1 LQEFEIIIVG
11 AGPAGLSA
19 GIYVARQNVSCLII
33 SKDLGG
39 QMNLIP
45 RLENYPGAIMTSGQI
60 LAKTLET
67 QYLSFKGEIVYDT
80 IEKIDEFEGGFKI
93 KTTRSE
99 YRSKSVVLAPGKVPN
114 MLGIENESEYFNK
127 GIHYCTKCDAPFY
140 QGRTTAS
147 VGVGSYLLESGLLLS
162 RMASKMYLIL
172 KGSRL
177 AGDKDL
183 VAAVVN
189 NKNIEIVTQS
199 SVKAISGNS
208 VLQQIT
214 IVDSS
219 GAEKILDVDA
229 LFIEMGSKINLDYVK
244 HLVKINTK
252 GEIEIESGGMTS
264 HPAIFAAGD
273 ATTIPYKQI
282 IVACGDGSNA
292 GLSAFNY
299 LEDKPK
305 SPKGTN
311 WDKAIAYWS
320 KLNSD
325 SGAKFDK
332 EVEIRGDDISPMVTW
347 GTSPQDVITVTGIV
361 PDPADEK
368 DEDRKASMNRSLNY
382 MGLKPNTKIIDIKI
396 DRIFI
401 GSCTNGRI
409 GDLEMQPK

>member
-1 LQEFEIIIVG
+1 MQEFEIVIVG

-19 GIYVARQNVSCLII
+19 GMYVARQNVSCLVI

-45 RLENYPGAIMTSGQI
+45 KLENYPGTIMSSGQI

-80 IEKIDEFEGGFKI
+80 VEKIDESEGGFKI

-99 YRSKSVVLAPGKVPN
+99 YKAKAIVLAPGKVPN
-114 MLGIENESEYFNK
+114 MLGVENESEYFNK

-147 VGVGSYLLESGLLLS
+147 VGVGSYLVESGMLLS

-172 KGSRL
+172 KGSKL

-183 VAAVVN
+183 ITTLEN
-189 NKNIEIVTQS
+189 NKNIEIITQS
-199 SVKAISGNS
+199 SVKSISGNS
-208 VLQQIT
+208 TLQQIT

-219 GAEKILDVDA
+219 GAEKVLDVDA
-229 LFIEMGSKINLDYVK
+229 LFIELGSKINLDYVK

-299 LEDKPK
+299 LEKLKGKP
-305 SPKGTN
+305 G
-311 WDKAIAYWS
+311 
-320 KLNSD
+320 
-325 SGAKFDK
+325 
-332 EVEIRGDDISPMVTW
+332 IR
-347 GTSPQDVITVTGIV
+347 
-361 PDPADEK
+361 ADWK
-368 DEDRKASMNRSLNY
+368 KQ
-382 MGLKPNTKIIDIKI
+382 
-396 DRIFI
+396 I
-401 GSCTNGRI
+401 GN
-409 GDLEMQPK
+409 QVFHY

>member
-1 LQEFEIIIVG
+1 LQEFEIVIVG

-19 GIYVARQNVSCLII
+19 GMYVARQNVSCLVI

-45 RLENYPGAIMTSGQI
+45 KLENYPGTIMSSGQI

-80 IEKIDEFEGGFKI
+80 VEKIDESDGGFKI

-99 YRSKSVVLAPGKVPN
+99 YKAKAIVLAPGKVPN
-114 MLGIENESEYFNK
+114 MLGVENESEYFNK

-147 VGVGSYLLESGLLLS
+147 VGVGSYLVESGLLLS

-172 KGSRL
+172 KGSKL

-183 VAAVVN
+183 VATLEN
-189 NKNIEIVTQS
+189 NKNIEIITQS
-199 SVKAISGNS
+199 SVKSISGDS
-208 VLQQIT
+208 ALQQIT
-214 IVDSS
+214 LVDST
-219 GAEKILDVDA
+219 GVEKVLDVDA
-229 LFIEMGSKINLDYVK
+229 LFIELGSKINLDYVK

-299 LEDKPK
+299 LEKLKGKP
-305 SPKGTN
+305 G
-311 WDKAIAYWS
+311 
-320 KLNSD
+320 
-325 SGAKFDK
+325 
-332 EVEIRGDDISPMVTW
+332 IR
-347 GTSPQDVITVTGIV
+347 
-361 PDPADEK
+361 ADWK
-368 DEDRKASMNRSLNY
+368 KQ
-382 MGLKPNTKIIDIKI
+382 
-396 DRIFI
+396 I
-401 GSCTNGRI
+401 GN
-409 GDLEMQPK
+409 QVFHY

>member
-1 LQEFEIIIVG
+1 MQEFEIVIVG

-80 IEKIDEFEGGFKI
+80 IEKIDESEGGFKI

-99 YRSKSVVLAPGKVPN
+99 YAAKSVVLAPGKVPN
-114 MLGIENESEYFNK
+114 MLGLENESEYFNK

-140 QGRTTAS
+140 QGRITAS
-147 VGVGSYLLESGLLLS
+147 VGVGNYLLESGLLLS

-172 KGSRL
+172 KGARL

-183 VAAVVN
+183 VAAIEN

-219 GAEKILDVDA
+219 GAEKVLDVDA

-299 LEDKPK
+299 LEKLKGKP
-305 SPKGTN
+305 G
-311 WDKAIAYWS
+311 
-320 KLNSD
+320 
-325 SGAKFDK
+325 
-332 EVEIRGDDISPMVTW
+332 VR
-347 GTSPQDVITVTGIV
+347 
-361 PDPADEK
+361 ADWK
-368 DEDRKASMNRSLNY
+368 KQ
-382 MGLKPNTKIIDIKI
+382 
-396 DRIFI
+396 I
-401 GSCTNGRI
+401 GG
-409 GDLEMQPK
+409 QVFHY

>member
-1 LQEFEIIIVG
+1 MQEFEIVIVG

-19 GIYVARQNVSCLII
+19 GMYVARQNVSCLVI

-45 RLENYPGAIMTSGQI
+45 KLENYPGTIMSSGQI

-80 IEKIDEFEGGFKI
+80 VEKIDESEGGFKI

-99 YRSKSVVLAPGKVPN
+99 YKAKAIVLAPGKVPN
-114 MLGIENESEYFNK
+114 MLGVENESEYFNK

-147 VGVGSYLLESGLLLS
+147 VGVGSYLVESGMLLS

-172 KGSRL
+172 KGSKL

-183 VAAVVN
+183 ITTLEN
-189 NKNIEIVTQS
+189 NKNIEIIIQS
-199 SVKAISGNS
+199 SVKSISGNS
-208 VLQQIT
+208 TLQQIT

-219 GAEKILDVDA
+219 GAEKVLDVDA
-229 LFIEMGSKINLDYVK
+229 LFIELGSKINLDYVK

-299 LEDKPK
+299 LEKLKGKP
-305 SPKGTN
+305 G
-311 WDKAIAYWS
+311 
-320 KLNSD
+320 
-325 SGAKFDK
+325 
-332 EVEIRGDDISPMVTW
+332 IR
-347 GTSPQDVITVTGIV
+347 
-361 PDPADEK
+361 ADWK
-368 DEDRKASMNRSLNY
+368 KQ
-382 MGLKPNTKIIDIKI
+382 
-396 DRIFI
+396 I
-401 GSCTNGRI
+401 GN
-409 GDLEMQPK
+409 QVFHY

>member
-19 GIYVARQNVSCLII
+19 GIYVARQNVSCLVI

-45 RLENYPGAIMTSGQI
+45 RLENYPGAIMSSGPI

-80 IEKIDEFEGGFKI
+80 VEKIDESDGGFKI

-99 YRSKSVVLAPGKVPN
+99 YKAKAIVLTPGKVPN
-114 MLGIENESEYFNK
+114 MLGLENESQYFNK

-147 VGVGSYLLESGLLLS
+147 IGVGSYLLESGLLLS

-172 KGSRL
+172 KGSKL

-183 VAAVVN
+183 VATLEN

-299 LEDKPK
+299 IEKLKGKP
-305 SPKGTN
+305 G
-311 WDKAIAYWS
+311 
-320 KLNSD
+320 
-325 SGAKFDK
+325 
-332 EVEIRGDDISPMVTW
+332 VR
-347 GTSPQDVITVTGIV
+347 
-361 PDPADEK
+361 ADWK
-368 DEDRKASMNRSLNY
+368 KQ
-382 MGLKPNTKIIDIKI
+382 
-396 DRIFI
+396 
-401 GSCTNGRI
+401 I
-409 GDLEMQPK
+409 GDQVFHY

>member
-1 LQEFEIIIVG
+1 MQEFEIVIVG

-19 GIYVARQNVSCLII
+19 GMYVARQNVSCLII

-45 RLENYPGAIMTSGQI
+45 KLENYPGTIMSSGQI

-80 IEKIDEFEGGFKI
+80 VEKIDESEGGFKI

-99 YRSKSVVLAPGKVPN
+99 YKAKAIVLAPGKVPN
-114 MLGIENESEYFNK
+114 MLGVENESEYFNK

-140 QGRTTAS
+140 QGRITAS
-147 VGVGSYLLESGLLLS
+147 IGVGSYLVESGLLLS

-172 KGSRL
+172 KGSKL

-183 VAAVVN
+183 VATLEN
-189 NKNIEIVTQS
+189 NKNIEIITQS
-199 SVKAISGNS
+199 SVKSISGNS
-208 VLQQIT
+208 ILQQIT

-219 GAEKILDVDA
+219 GAEKVLDVDA
-229 LFIEMGSKINLDYVK
+229 LFIELGSKINLDYVK

-299 LEDKPK
+299 VEKLKGKP
-305 SPKGTN
+305 G
-311 WDKAIAYWS
+311 
-320 KLNSD
+320 
-325 SGAKFDK
+325 
-332 EVEIRGDDISPMVTW
+332 IR
-347 GTSPQDVITVTGIV
+347 
-361 PDPADEK
+361 ADWK
-368 DEDRKASMNRSLNY
+368 KQ
-382 MGLKPNTKIIDIKI
+382 
-396 DRIFI
+396 I
-401 GSCTNGRI
+401 GG
-409 GDLEMQPK
+409 QVFHY

>member
-1 LQEFEIIIVG
+1 MQEFEIIIVG

-19 GIYVARQNVSCLII
+19 GMYVARQNVSCLII

-45 RLENYPGAIMTSGQI
+45 KLENYPGTIMSSGQI

-67 QYLSFKGEIVYDT
+67 QYLSFKGELVYDT
-80 IEKIDEFEGGFKI
+80 VEKIDEYEGGFKI

-99 YRSKSVVLAPGKVPN
+99 YKAKAIVLAPGKVPN
-114 MLGIENESEYFNK
+114 MLGVENESEYFNK

-147 VGVGSYLLESGLLLS
+147 IGVGSYLVESGLLLS

-172 KGSRL
+172 KGSKL

-183 VAAVVN
+183 VATLEN
-189 NKNIEIVTQS
+189 NKNIEIITQS
-199 SVKAISGNS
+199 SVKSISGNS
-208 VLQQIT
+208 TLQQIT

-219 GAEKILDVDA
+219 GSEKVLDVDA
-229 LFIEMGSKINLDYVK
+229 LFIELGSKINLDYVK

-299 LEDKPK
+299 VEKLKGKP
-305 SPKGTN
+305 G
-311 WDKAIAYWS
+311 
-320 KLNSD
+320 
-325 SGAKFDK
+325 
-332 EVEIRGDDISPMVTW
+332 IR
-347 GTSPQDVITVTGIV
+347 
-361 PDPADEK
+361 ADWK
-368 DEDRKASMNRSLNY
+368 KQ
-382 MGLKPNTKIIDIKI
+382 
-396 DRIFI
+396 I
-401 GSCTNGRI
+401 GG
-409 GDLEMQPK
+409 QVFHY

>member
-1 LQEFEIIIVG
+1 MQEFEIVIVG

-19 GIYVARQNVSCLII
+19 GMYVARQNVSCLII

-45 RLENYPGAIMTSGQI
+45 KLENYPGTIMSSGQI

-80 IEKIDEFEGGFKI
+80 VEKIDESEDGFKI

-99 YRSKSVVLAPGKVPN
+99 YKAKAIVLAPGKVPN
-114 MLGIENESEYFNK
+114 MLGVENESEYFNK
-127 GIHYCTKCDAPFY
+127 GVHYCTKCDAPFY

-147 VGVGSYLLESGLLLS
+147 VGVGSYLVESGLLLS

-172 KGSRL
+172 KGSKL

-183 VAAVVN
+183 VATLEN
-189 NKNIEIVTQS
+189 NKNIEIITQS
-199 SVKAISGNS
+199 SVKSISGNS
-208 VLQQIT
+208 ALQQIT

-219 GAEKILDVDA
+219 GAEKVLDVDA
-229 LFIEMGSKINLDYVK
+229 LFIELGSKINLDYVK

-299 LEDKPK
+299 LEKLKGKP
-305 SPKGTN
+305 G
-311 WDKAIAYWS
+311 
-320 KLNSD
+320 
-325 SGAKFDK
+325 
-332 EVEIRGDDISPMVTW
+332 IR
-347 GTSPQDVITVTGIV
+347 
-361 PDPADEK
+361 ADWK
-368 DEDRKASMNRSLNY
+368 KQ
-382 MGLKPNTKIIDIKI
+382 
-396 DRIFI
+396 
-401 GSCTNGRI
+401 I
-409 GDLEMQPK
+409 GDQVFHY

>member
-1 LQEFEIIIVG
+1 LQEFEIVIVG

-19 GIYVARQNVSCLII
+19 GIYIARQNVSCLII

-67 QYLSFKGEIVYDT
+67 QYLSFKGEMVYDT
-80 IEKIDEFEGGFKI
+80 VEKIDESEGGFKI

-99 YRSKSVVLAPGKVPN
+99 YAAKSVVLAPGKVPN
-114 MLGIENESEYFNK
+114 MLGLENESDYFNK

-147 VGVGSYLLESGLLLS
+147 VGVGNYLLESGMLLS

-172 KGSRL
+172 KGAKL

-183 VAAVVN
+183 VAAIEN
-189 NKNIEIVTQS
+189 NKSIEIVTQS

-208 VLQQIT
+208 VLQHVT

-219 GAEKILDVDA
+219 GAEKVLDVDA

-299 LEDKPK
+299 LEKLKGKP
-305 SPKGTN
+305 G
-311 WDKAIAYWS
+311 
-320 KLNSD
+320 
-325 SGAKFDK
+325 
-332 EVEIRGDDISPMVTW
+332 VR
-347 GTSPQDVITVTGIV
+347 
-361 PDPADEK
+361 ADWK
-368 DEDRKASMNRSLNY
+368 KQ
-382 MGLKPNTKIIDIKI
+382 
-396 DRIFI
+396 I
-401 GSCTNGRI
+401 GG
-409 GDLEMQPK
+409 QVFHY

>member
-1 LQEFEIIIVG
+1 LQEFEIVIVG

-19 GIYVARQNVSCLII
+19 GMYVARQNVSCLVI

-45 RLENYPGAIMTSGQI
+45 KLENYPGTIMSSGQI

-80 IEKIDEFEGGFKI
+80 VEKIDESEDGFKI

-99 YRSKSVVLAPGKVPN
+99 YKAKAIVLAPGKVPN
-114 MLGIENESEYFNK
+114 MLGVENESEYFNK

-147 VGVGSYLLESGLLLS
+147 IGVGSYLVESGLLLS
-162 RMASKMYLIL
+162 RMASKIYLIL
-172 KGSRL
+172 KGSKL

-183 VAAVVN
+183 VTTLEN
-189 NKNIEIVTQS
+189 NKNIEIITQS
-199 SVKAISGNS
+199 SVKSISGNS
-208 VLQQIT
+208 ILQQIT

-219 GAEKILDVDA
+219 GVEKVLDVDA

-299 LEDKPK
+299 VEKLKGKP
-305 SPKGTN
+305 G
-311 WDKAIAYWS
+311 
-320 KLNSD
+320 
-325 SGAKFDK
+325 
-332 EVEIRGDDISPMVTW
+332 IR
-347 GTSPQDVITVTGIV
+347 
-361 PDPADEK
+361 ADWK
-368 DEDRKASMNRSLNY
+368 KQ
-382 MGLKPNTKIIDIKI
+382 
-396 DRIFI
+396 I
-401 GSCTNGRI
+401 GG
-409 GDLEMQPK
+409 QVFHY

>member
-1 LQEFEIIIVG
+1 LQEFEIVIVG

-19 GIYVARQNVSCLII
+19 GIYIARQNVSCLII

-114 MLGIENESEYFNK
+114 MLGLENESQYFNK

-147 VGVGSYLLESGLLLS
+147 VGVGNYLLESGLLLS

-172 KGSRL
+172 RGAKL

-183 VAAVVN
+183 VAAIEN

-219 GAEKILDVDA
+219 GAEKVLDVDA

-299 LEDKPK
+299 LEKLKGKP
-305 SPKGTN
+305 G
-311 WDKAIAYWS
+311 
-320 KLNSD
+320 
-325 SGAKFDK
+325 
-332 EVEIRGDDISPMVTW
+332 VR
-347 GTSPQDVITVTGIV
+347 
-361 PDPADEK
+361 ADWK
-368 DEDRKASMNRSLNY
+368 KQ
-382 MGLKPNTKIIDIKI
+382 
-396 DRIFI
+396 I
-401 GSCTNGRI
+401 GG
-409 GDLEMQPK
+409 QVFHY

>member
-1 LQEFEIIIVG
+1 LQEFEIVIVG

-80 IEKIDEFEGGFKI
+80 VEKIDEFEGGFKI

-99 YRSKSVVLAPGKVPN
+99 YRAKSVVLAPGKVPN
-114 MLGIENESEYFNK
+114 MLGLENESDYFNK

-147 VGVGSYLLESGLLLS
+147 VGVGNYLLESGLLLS

-172 KGSRL
+172 RGTKL

-183 VAAVVN
+183 VAAIEN

-214 IVDSS
+214 IVNSS
-219 GAEKILDVDA
+219 GAEKVLDVDA

-299 LEDKPK
+299 LEKLKGKP
-305 SPKGTN
+305 G
-311 WDKAIAYWS
+311 
-320 KLNSD
+320 
-325 SGAKFDK
+325 
-332 EVEIRGDDISPMVTW
+332 VR
-347 GTSPQDVITVTGIV
+347 
-361 PDPADEK
+361 ADWK
-368 DEDRKASMNRSLNY
+368 KQ
-382 MGLKPNTKIIDIKI
+382 
-396 DRIFI
+396 I
-401 GSCTNGRI
+401 GG
-409 GDLEMQPK
+409 QVFHY

>member
-1 LQEFEIIIVG
+1 MQEFEIIIVG

-19 GIYVARQNVSCLII
+19 GIYVARQNVSCLVI

-45 RLENYPGAIMTSGQI
+45 RLENYPGAIMSSGPI

-80 IEKIDEFEGGFKI
+80 VEKIDESEGGFKI

-99 YRSKSVVLAPGKVPN
+99 YKAKAIVLTPGKVPN
-114 MLGIENESEYFNK
+114 MLGLENESQYFNK

-140 QGRTTAS
+140 QGRITAS
-147 VGVGSYLLESGLLLS
+147 IGVGSYLLESGLLLS

-183 VAAVVN
+183 IATLEN

-214 IVDSS
+214 LVDSS

-299 LEDKPK
+299 IEKLKGKP
-305 SPKGTN
+305 G
-311 WDKAIAYWS
+311 
-320 KLNSD
+320 
-325 SGAKFDK
+325 
-332 EVEIRGDDISPMVTW
+332 VR
-347 GTSPQDVITVTGIV
+347 
-361 PDPADEK
+361 ADWK
-368 DEDRKASMNRSLNY
+368 KQ
-382 MGLKPNTKIIDIKI
+382 
-396 DRIFI
+396 I
-401 GSCTNGRI
+401 GG
-409 GDLEMQPK
+409 QVFHY

>member
-1 LQEFEIIIVG
+1 LQEFEIVIVG

-19 GIYVARQNVSCLII
+19 GMYVARQNVSCLII

-45 RLENYPGAIMTSGQI
+45 KLENYPGTIMSSGQI

-80 IEKIDEFEGGFKI
+80 VEKIDESEDGFKI

-99 YRSKSVVLAPGKVPN
+99 YKAKAIVLAPGKVPN
-114 MLGIENESEYFNK
+114 MLGVENESEYFNK

-147 VGVGSYLLESGLLLS
+147 VGVGSYLVESGLLLS

-172 KGSRL
+172 KGSKL

-183 VAAVVN
+183 VATLEN
-189 NKNIEIVTQS
+189 NKNIEIITQS
-199 SVKAISGNS
+199 SVKSISGNS
-208 VLQQIT
+208 TLQQIT

-219 GAEKILDVDA
+219 GSEKVLDVDA
-229 LFIEMGSKINLDYVK
+229 LFIELGSKINLDYVK

-299 LEDKPK
+299 VEKLKGKP
-305 SPKGTN
+305 G
-311 WDKAIAYWS
+311 
-320 KLNSD
+320 
-325 SGAKFDK
+325 
-332 EVEIRGDDISPMVTW
+332 IR
-347 GTSPQDVITVTGIV
+347 
-361 PDPADEK
+361 ADWK
-368 DEDRKASMNRSLNY
+368 KQ
-382 MGLKPNTKIIDIKI
+382 
-396 DRIFI
+396 I
-401 GSCTNGRI
+401 GG
-409 GDLEMQPK
+409 QVFHY

>member
-1 LQEFEIIIVG
+1 LKEFEIIIVG
-11 AGPAGLSA
+11 AGPAGLTA

-80 IEKIDEFEGGFKI
+80 VEKIDEFEGGFKI

-99 YRSKSVVLAPGKVPN
+99 YTAKSVVLAPGKVPN
-114 MLGIENESEYFNK
+114 MLGLENESEYFNK

-147 VGVGSYLLESGLLLS
+147 VGVGNYLLESGLLLS

-172 KGSRL
+172 KGAKL

-183 VAAVVN
+183 VAAIEN

-219 GAEKILDVDA
+219 GAEKVLDVDA

-264 HPAIFAAGD
+264 HPAIFASGD

-292 GLSAFNY
+292 
-299 LEDKPK
+299 
-305 SPKGTN
+305 
-311 WDKAIAYWS
+311 
-320 KLNSD
+320 
-325 SGAKFDK
+325 
-332 EVEIRGDDISPMVTW
+332 
-347 GTSPQDVITVTGIV
+347 
-361 PDPADEK
+361 
-368 DEDRKASMNRSLNY
+368 
-382 MGLKPNTKIIDIKI
+382 
-396 DRIFI
+396 
-401 GSCTNGRI
+401 
-409 GDLEMQPK
+409 

>member
-1 LQEFEIIIVG
+1 MQEFEIVIVG

-19 GIYVARQNVSCLII
+19 GMYIARQNVSCLII

-45 RLENYPGAIMTSGQI
+45 KLENYPGTIMSSGQI

-80 IEKIDEFEGGFKI
+80 VEKIDESEDGFKI

-99 YRSKSVVLAPGKVPN
+99 YKAKAIVLAPGKVPN
-114 MLGIENESEYFNK
+114 MLGVENESEYFNK

-147 VGVGSYLLESGLLLS
+147 VGVGSYLVESGLLLS

-172 KGSRL
+172 KGSKL

-183 VAAVVN
+183 VTTLEN
-189 NKNIEIVTQS
+189 NKNIEIITQS
-199 SVKAISGNS
+199 SVKSISGNS
-208 VLQQIT
+208 ALQQIT

-219 GAEKILDVDA
+219 GAEKVLDVDA
-229 LFIEMGSKINLDYVK
+229 LFIELGSKINLDYVK

-299 LEDKPK
+299 LEKLKGKP
-305 SPKGTN
+305 G
-311 WDKAIAYWS
+311 
-320 KLNSD
+320 
-325 SGAKFDK
+325 
-332 EVEIRGDDISPMVTW
+332 IR
-347 GTSPQDVITVTGIV
+347 
-361 PDPADEK
+361 ADWK
-368 DEDRKASMNRSLNY
+368 KQ
-382 MGLKPNTKIIDIKI
+382 
-396 DRIFI
+396 I
-401 GSCTNGRI
+401 GG
-409 GDLEMQPK
+409 QVFHY

>member
-1 LQEFEIIIVG
+1 MQEFEIVIVG

-80 IEKIDEFEGGFKI
+80 VEKIDEFEGGFKI

-114 MLGIENESEYFNK
+114 MLGLENESEYFNK

-140 QGRTTAS
+140 QGRITAS

-172 KGSRL
+172 RGAKL

-183 VAAVVN
+183 VAVIEN

-214 IVDSS
+214 IVDLS
-219 GAEKILDVDA
+219 GAEKVLDVDT

-299 LEDKPK
+299 LEKLKGKP
-305 SPKGTN
+305 G
-311 WDKAIAYWS
+311 
-320 KLNSD
+320 
-325 SGAKFDK
+325 
-332 EVEIRGDDISPMVTW
+332 VR
-347 GTSPQDVITVTGIV
+347 
-361 PDPADEK
+361 ADWK
-368 DEDRKASMNRSLNY
+368 KQ
-382 MGLKPNTKIIDIKI
+382 
-396 DRIFI
+396 I
-401 GSCTNGRI
+401 GG
-409 GDLEMQPK
+409 QVFHY

>member
-1 LQEFEIIIVG
+1 LQEFEIVIVG

-80 IEKIDEFEGGFKI
+80 VEKIDESEGGFKI

-99 YRSKSVVLAPGKVPN
+99 YAAKSVVLAPGKVPN
-114 MLGIENESEYFNK
+114 MLGLENESDYFNK

-147 VGVGSYLLESGLLLS
+147 VGVGNYLLESGLLLS

-172 KGSRL
+172 RGTKL

-183 VAAVVN
+183 VAAIEN

-208 VLQQIT
+208 VLQHIT

-219 GAEKILDVDA
+219 GAEKVLDVDA

-299 LEDKPK
+299 LEKLKGKP
-305 SPKGTN
+305 G
-311 WDKAIAYWS
+311 
-320 KLNSD
+320 
-325 SGAKFDK
+325 
-332 EVEIRGDDISPMVTW
+332 VR
-347 GTSPQDVITVTGIV
+347 
-361 PDPADEK
+361 ADWK
-368 DEDRKASMNRSLNY
+368 KQ
-382 MGLKPNTKIIDIKI
+382 
-396 DRIFI
+396 I
-401 GSCTNGRI
+401 GG
-409 GDLEMQPK
+409 QVFHY

>member
-1 LQEFEIIIVG
+1 LQEFEIVIVG

-80 IEKIDEFEGGFKI
+80 VEKIDESEGGFKI

-114 MLGIENESEYFNK
+114 MLGLENESQYFNK

-147 VGVGSYLLESGLLLS
+147 VGVGNYLLESGLLLS

-172 KGSRL
+172 RGTKL

-183 VAAVVN
+183 VAAIEN

-219 GAEKILDVDA
+219 GAEKVLDVDA

-299 LEDKPK
+299 LEKLKGKP
-305 SPKGTN
+305 G
-311 WDKAIAYWS
+311 
-320 KLNSD
+320 
-325 SGAKFDK
+325 
-332 EVEIRGDDISPMVTW
+332 VR
-347 GTSPQDVITVTGIV
+347 
-361 PDPADEK
+361 ADWK
-368 DEDRKASMNRSLNY
+368 KQ
-382 MGLKPNTKIIDIKI
+382 
-396 DRIFI
+396 I
-401 GSCTNGRI
+401 GG
-409 GDLEMQPK
+409 QVFHY

>member
-1 LQEFEIIIVG
+1 MQEFEIVIVG

-80 IEKIDEFEGGFKI
+80 VEKIDEFEGGFKI

-114 MLGIENESEYFNK
+114 MLGLENESDYFNK

-172 KGSRL
+172 KGSKL

-183 VAAVVN
+183 IAAIEN

-199 SVKAISGNS
+199 SVKAVSGNS

-219 GAEKILDVDA
+219 GAEKVLDVDA

-299 LEDKPK
+299 LEKLKGKP
-305 SPKGTN
+305 G
-311 WDKAIAYWS
+311 
-320 KLNSD
+320 
-325 SGAKFDK
+325 
-332 EVEIRGDDISPMVTW
+332 VR
-347 GTSPQDVITVTGIV
+347 
-361 PDPADEK
+361 ADWK
-368 DEDRKASMNRSLNY
+368 KQ
-382 MGLKPNTKIIDIKI
+382 
-396 DRIFI
+396 I
-401 GSCTNGRI
+401 GG
-409 GDLEMQPK
+409 QVFHY

>member
-1 LQEFEIIIVG
+1 MQEFEIIIVG

-19 GIYVARQNVSCLII
+19 GIYVARQNVSCLVI

-45 RLENYPGAIMTSGQI
+45 RLENYPGAIMSSGPI

-67 QYLSFKGEIVYDT
+67 QYLSFKGEIVYDSV
-80 IEKIDEFEGGFKI
+80 EKIDELEGGFKI

-99 YRSKSVVLAPGKVPN
+99 YKAKAIVLAPGKVPN
-114 MLGIENESEYFNK
+114 MLGLENESQYFNK

-172 KGSRL
+172 RGSKL

-183 VAAVVN
+183 IVTLEN

-299 LEDKPK
+299 IEKLKGKP
-305 SPKGTN
+305 G
-311 WDKAIAYWS
+311 
-320 KLNSD
+320 L
-325 SGAKFDK
+325 
-332 EVEIRGDDISPMVTW
+332 R
-347 GTSPQDVITVTGIV
+347 
-361 PDPADEK
+361 ADWK
-368 DEDRKASMNRSLNY
+368 KQ
-382 MGLKPNTKIIDIKI
+382 
-396 DRIFI
+396 I
-401 GSCTNGRI
+401 GG
-409 GDLEMQPK
+409 QVFHY

>member
-1 LQEFEIIIVG
+1 LQEFEIVIVG
-11 AGPAGLSA
+11 AGPAGLTA

-60 LAKTLET
+60 LAKTLEP

-80 IEKIDEFEGGFKI
+80 VEKIDEFEGGFKI

-99 YRSKSVVLAPGKVPN
+99 YAAKSVVLAPGKVPN
-114 MLGIENESEYFNK
+114 MLGLENESEYFNK

-147 VGVGSYLLESGLLLS
+147 VGVGNYLLESGLLLS

-172 KGSRL
+172 RGAKL

-183 VAAVVN
+183 VAAIEN

-219 GAEKILDVDA
+219 GAEKVLDVDA

-299 LEDKPK
+299 LEKLKGKP
-305 SPKGTN
+305 G
-311 WDKAIAYWS
+311 
-320 KLNSD
+320 
-325 SGAKFDK
+325 
-332 EVEIRGDDISPMVTW
+332 VR
-347 GTSPQDVITVTGIV
+347 
-361 PDPADEK
+361 ADWK
-368 DEDRKASMNRSLNY
+368 KQ
-382 MGLKPNTKIIDIKI
+382 
-396 DRIFI
+396 I
-401 GSCTNGRI
+401 GG
-409 GDLEMQPK
+409 QVFHY

>member
-1 LQEFEIIIVG
+1 LQEFEIVIVG

-80 IEKIDEFEGGFKI
+80 IEKIDESEGGFKI

-99 YRSKSVVLAPGKVPN
+99 YAAKSVVLAPGKVPN
-114 MLGIENESEYFNK
+114 MLGLENESDYFNK

-147 VGVGSYLLESGLLLS
+147 VGVGNYLLESGLLLS

-172 KGSRL
+172 RGAKL

-183 VAAVVN
+183 VAAIEN

-219 GAEKILDVDA
+219 GAEKVLDVDA
-229 LFIEMGSKINLDYVK
+229 LFIEMGTKINLDYVK

-299 LEDKPK
+299 LEKLKGKP
-305 SPKGTN
+305 G
-311 WDKAIAYWS
+311 
-320 KLNSD
+320 
-325 SGAKFDK
+325 
-332 EVEIRGDDISPMVTW
+332 VR
-347 GTSPQDVITVTGIV
+347 
-361 PDPADEK
+361 ADWK
-368 DEDRKASMNRSLNY
+368 KQ
-382 MGLKPNTKIIDIKI
+382 
-396 DRIFI
+396 I
-401 GSCTNGRI
+401 GG
-409 GDLEMQPK
+409 QVFHY